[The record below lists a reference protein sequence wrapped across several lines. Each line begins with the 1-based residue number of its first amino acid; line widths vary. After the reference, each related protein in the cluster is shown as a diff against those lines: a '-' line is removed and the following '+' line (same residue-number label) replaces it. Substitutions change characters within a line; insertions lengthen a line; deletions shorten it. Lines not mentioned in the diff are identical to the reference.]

1 MIFWLYRLK
10 KKISR
15 AVAQN
20 REPKLLAR
28 GVALGLLLGL
38 CPSGNLTSLSIAL
51 LIFCLHLNHALA
63 ALTAI
68 ATALV
73 APALDPVS
81 HWVGLT
87 ILSDPPL
94 FHLFQTAWNQPMLA
108 WTDLNNTI
116 VLGSFTIGLC
126 LYYPVLR
133 FSEHLFT
140 KLSKENNAET
150 ESESEE
156 IDDMRVMASEGD
168 SQSQHSIANST
179 QTQGN
184 STTTRRTPTLT
195 TKQEKT
201 YATNEQARRTTSG
214 ENQENQENQ
223 QLQLLL
229 KRLREQTKRRAS

>member
-15 AVAQN
+15 AVSQN

-38 CPSGNLTSLSIAL
+38 TPSGNLTSIAIAL
-51 LIFCLHLNHALA
+51 LIFCLRLNHALA

-81 HWVGLT
+81 HWIGLS

-94 FHLFQTAWNQPMLA
+94 FQLLQTAWNQPLLA

-116 VLGSFTIGLC
+116 VLGSFAIGLS

-133 FSEHLFT
+133 SSEHFFR

-150 ESESEE
+150 EGESED
-156 IDDMRVMASEGD
+156 IDETRVMASESD
-168 SQSQHSIANST
+168 SQSQLSSAYSM
-179 QTQGN
+179 QTPGN
-184 STTTRRTPTLT
+184 SSTSRR
-195 TKQEKT
+195 KQIPDSEKEKI
-201 YATNEQARRTTSG
+201 YAINGQERRTTNS
-214 ENQENQENQ
+214 ENQENQ

-229 KRLREQTKRRAS
+229 KRLKEQTKRRAS